1 MAEKTKFFEIVR
13 GGNTQDD
20 VFIAFVGDPGEEIC
34 FQPVC
39 LTGQETASLMEEI
52 GNWEL
57 VDAYDY
63 KYEDL
68 AYDDVSSGSGERII
82 TDDLLVSFLQGS
94 YTSDQ
99 VHGGYL
105 IDEGHFAGVVLDLE
119 YDSSFGM
126 AWSRDRKFGI
136 LLTDGRKGGRTD
148 SHYFHSSTEVSESS
162 DSTYLLRK
170 KEQEL

>member
-1 MAEKTKFFEIVR
+1 MAEKTKFFEIIR
-13 GGNTQDD
+13 GGNTQEN
-20 VFIAFVGDPGEEIC
+20 VFIASVGDPGEEVR

-39 LTGQETASLMEEI
+39 LTGQETDSLMEEI
-52 GNWEL
+52 GNWEI
-57 VDAYDY
+57 VDVYDY

-82 TDDLLVSFLQGS
+82 SDDLLVSFLQGS

-99 VHGGYL
+99 VQGGYL
-105 IDEGHFAGVVLDLE
+105 IDEGHFVGVVLDLE

-126 AWSRDRKFGI
+126 AWNRDRKFGI

-148 SHYFHSSTEVSESS
+148 SHYFHSSTEVSESRN
-162 DSTYLLRK
+162 STYLLRK
-170 KEQEL
+170 KD